1 VFSRPSVKT
10 IATYL
15 VCRLMVGVV
24 ADQTRVRRSRVG
36 HGCLL
41 DHAFQDMDVNR
52 TFQDLD
58 LLVDGR
64 RRRRRNFLFSGIRVL
79 LCTVRVLCRYSVLY
93 DISYDGIQYNLYS
106 HVCLLCTFKSEIRN
120 SNKKRETSNHRSSS
134 K

>member
-1 VFSRPSVKT
+1 MFSRPSVKT

-93 DISYDGIQYNLYS
+93 DISYTVYIYYIMYDYERLNPKL
-106 HVCLLCTFKSEIRN
+106 EIKIKIR
-120 SNKKRETSNHRSSS
+120 KKFFFFYEV
-134 K
+134 

>member
-93 DISYDGIQYNLYS
+93 DISYTVYYIMYVYVRLDRAVSSLRLRIDG
-106 HVCLLCTFKSEIRN
+106 LLKL
-120 SNKKRETSNHRSSS
+120 K
-134 K
+134 

>member
-1 VFSRPSVKT
+1 MFSRPSVKT

-79 LCTVRVLCRYSVLY
+79 LCTVRVLCTVGTLSCMIYH
-93 DISYDGIQYNLYS
+93 IIQ
-106 HVCLLCTFKSEIRN
+106 
-120 SNKKRETSNHRSSS
+120 
-134 K
+134 